1 VKTTR
6 QDKNLETA
14 PRPVAIIT
22 GASAGIGAALAR
34 VFARHGHDLVLVA
47 RRTDKLK
54 SLAAMIKAEGHAEPL
69 VLPLDLSQPGAAD
82 RIGEALAARNLAPQ
96 FVVNNAGFGLV
107 GRAADLSRD
116 EQLAMI
122 DLNVRALA
130 DLSLAFIDSL
140 EAHRGGILNVA
151 SIVGFLPGPGMA
163 MYYATKHFVLSLSES
178 LHQELRPRGIRVT
191 VLCPGPVLTGFQQ
204 RAGLSDRA
212 MPSIFTVPAEK
223 VAQAAYLGLM
233 AGRARVVPGLFNRLL
248 VQIPRVMPRTLF
260 ARLCDISQSRRIM
273 RGPA

>member
-1 VKTTR
+1 
-6 QDKNLETA
+6 
-14 PRPVAIIT
+14 
-22 GASAGIGAALAR
+22 
-34 VFARHGHDLVLVA
+34 
-47 RRTDKLK
+47 
-54 SLAAMIKAEGHAEPL
+54 
-69 VLPLDLSQPGAAD
+69 
-82 RIGEALAARNLAPQ
+82 
-96 FVVNNAGFGLV
+96 
-107 GRAADLSRD
+107 
-116 EQLAMI
+116 
-122 DLNVRALA
+122 
-130 DLSLAFIDSL
+130 
-140 EAHRGGILNVA
+140 
-151 SIVGFLPGPGMA
+151 MA

-191 VLCPGPVLTGFQQ
+191 VLCPGPVLTEFQQ

-223 VAQAAYLGLM
+223 VAQAAYRGLM